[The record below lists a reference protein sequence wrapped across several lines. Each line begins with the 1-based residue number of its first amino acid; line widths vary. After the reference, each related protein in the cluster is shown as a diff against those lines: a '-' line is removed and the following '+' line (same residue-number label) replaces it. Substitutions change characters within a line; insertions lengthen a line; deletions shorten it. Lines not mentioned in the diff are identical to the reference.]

1 MGKNRRSKEFKNNS
15 QVIDMEAAR
24 KERLAK
30 RRAERAKQEKKAK
43 QEAQKNT
50 RGKMAIRRQRNR
62 RRLGIALLAI
72 IIIAIVGVC
81 VFKIVS
87 LKNEQKEALAQQ
99 EELKA
104 QKQEL
109 QEELDSAS
117 DKENIE
123 EQARSQLRLVKP
135 GEVLYTFAEEVVNQ
149 VENSD
154 EGQDTD
160 ED

>member
-1 MGKNRRSKEFKNNS
+1 
-15 QVIDMEAAR
+15 
-24 KERLAK
+24 
-30 RRAERAKQEKKAK
+30 
-43 QEAQKNT
+43 
-50 RGKMAIRRQRNR
+50 
-62 RRLGIALLAI
+62 LLAI